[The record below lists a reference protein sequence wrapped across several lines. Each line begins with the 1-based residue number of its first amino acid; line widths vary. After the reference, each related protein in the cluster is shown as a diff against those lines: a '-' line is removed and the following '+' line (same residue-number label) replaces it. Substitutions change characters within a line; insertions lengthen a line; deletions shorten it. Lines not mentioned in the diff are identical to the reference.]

1 MSAAS
6 CAVARGI
13 IPGSDQAVLSSVAI
27 TNINNS
33 APNTGITG
41 DNSTLRYGQLKHTD
55 NNNYNYNNY
64 KMKYFWKTGQ
74 FRWLFKQNWN
84 LLLGGRPA
92 AKLLPFLLSTSWW
105 FICRFQNEINTTT
118 AFNSK
123 CDGKCVVAYGLWGEG
138 LVLLIGAV
146 VCLPAANCESNCSLT
161 QAMDWRI
168 VHWHW
173 GITGSCRSAA
183 GTCLEIV
190 KRFWSQVWLT

>member
-1 MSAAS
+1 VSAAS

-74 FRWLFKQNWN
+74 FR
-84 LLLGGRPA
+84 
-92 AKLLPFLLSTSWW
+92 
-105 FICRFQNEINTTT
+105 
-118 AFNSK
+118 
-123 CDGKCVVAYGLWGEG
+123 
-138 LVLLIGAV
+138 
-146 VCLPAANCESNCSLT
+146 
-161 QAMDWRI
+161 
-168 VHWHW
+168 
-173 GITGSCRSAA
+173 
-183 GTCLEIV
+183 
-190 KRFWSQVWLT
+190 